1 MRLSILAILMLFIST
16 SGASAAIEF
25 VVVTSNVDQASLQP
39 GSVLNSK
46 QTIKLPAGSR
56 VTVLSESG
64 SIVILEGPYSGT
76 FSSKISVDAGTK
88 TADRSS
94 TIIKISKFVTRNSA
108 KSNVIGASRGINTPN
123 GIKQSVW
130 LMAVDSS
137 GHRCIRSN
145 DAIMWR
151 RNTRDTIKVSLRSE
165 SAKRTGL
172 LWENGKN
179 TMPLPSEFIED
190 GILIIMKID
199 IQPRRFNLHV
209 LPATIKEKQWGKV
222 LLWMIEN
229 NCSRQSSIL
238 IDALHHNPSAFSQ

>member
-1 MRLSILAILMLFIST
+1 MRILILAFLTVLICNN
-16 SGASAAIEF
+16 GARASSEF
-25 VVVTSNVDQASLQP
+25 VVVASSADQTSLQP

-46 QTIKLPAGSR
+46 QKIKLPAGSK

-64 SIVILEGPYSGT
+64 SVITLEGPYSGT
-76 FSSKISVDAGTK
+76 FSSKISDGDGTK
-88 TADRSS
+88 TKERSS
-94 TIIKISKFVTRNSA
+94 AITKISKFVTRNSE
-108 KSNVIGASRGINTPN
+108 KSNVIGASRAINTPD
-123 GIKQSVW
+123 GIKQGVW

-145 DAIMWR
+145 NAMMSR
-151 RNTRDTIKVSLRSE
+151 RNTRDTIKISLRSE

-172 LWENGKN
+172 IWENGKG

-209 LPATIKEKQWGKV
+209 LPTTIKDKQWGKILV
-222 LLWMIEN
+222 WMIEN
-229 NCSRQSSIL
+229 NCSRQSSVL
-238 IDALHHNPSAFSQ
+238 IDALHNNPSAFSQ